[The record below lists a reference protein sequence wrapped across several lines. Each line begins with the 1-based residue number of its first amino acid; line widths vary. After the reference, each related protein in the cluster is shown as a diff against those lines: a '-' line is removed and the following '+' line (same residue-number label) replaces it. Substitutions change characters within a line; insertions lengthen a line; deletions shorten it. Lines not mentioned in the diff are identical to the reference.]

1 VIQSLSNSKHGDG
14 SSECRTSHTE
24 SCSHSENTVDTS
36 SGKEASRDR
45 SSAASFTEEAS
56 NSQKAQQV
64 QQCDTDSVQAN
75 NQSPDE
81 SYPQDQVE
89 KGFPK
94 DSLLWGSRKQRGRR
108 ARRTII
114 KGDDS
119 SRDGEPTST
128 TCIEREGSSEGFL
141 KDLKTPKAESVVMK
155 KGLKTPKAESGVLNK
170 DFKSLNVGSGLMKK
184 GLKTTKGESDVMKKG
199 LKTPKA
205 ESDVLKVS
213 KTPKAESDVLKVS
226 KTHKAE
232 SDVMMK
238 GLKTRKAEPDVVKKG
253 LKAPKA
259 ECGQLVSERV
269 KQKLAEI
276 LKTISTQGDCLM
288 LQRQL
293 DTQRKRVRYKKM
305 IRRHMDFRTLHSKIK
320 NGAISSTKELLRD
333 ILIFVNNV
341 IAFYPKATLEHMAAV
356 ELRDLSCKIVKQGA
370 SLLLKIRG
378 ETGTAG
384 ASAVKKNARA
394 QQAGRPG
401 PGDARGCKVSS
412 REATAKEGE
421 GKGCK
426 SDASLAANQKTT
438 QRNEPAKKRGVGRPP
453 KSGQRTAGA
462 QEDNPSKGRK
472 RGAGAQE
479 DSPSK
484 GRKRGAGAQVDSP
497 SKGRKRSA
505 AASEDSL
512 SKGGKKTRG

>member
-1 VIQSLSNSKHGDG
+1 MIQSLSNSKHGDG

-114 KGDDS
+114 KGDGS

-155 KGLKTPKAESGVLNK
+155 KGLKTPKPESGVLNK
-170 DFKSLNVGSGLMKK
+170 DFKSPNVGSGLMKK
-184 GLKTTKGESDVMKKG
+184 GLKTTNGESDVTKKG

-205 ESDVLKVS
+205 ESDVLKVL
-213 KTPKAESDVLKVS
+213 KTP
-226 KTHKAE
+226 KAE

-238 GLKTRKAEPDVVKKG
+238 GLKTPKAEPDVVKKG

-259 ECGQLVSERV
+259 ECGQLVSERI
-269 KQKLAEI
+269 KEKLAEI

-293 DTQRKRVRYKKM
+293 DTQV
-305 IRRHMDFRTLHSKIK
+305 
-320 NGAISSTKELLRD
+320 
-333 ILIFVNNV
+333 
-341 IAFYPKATLEHMAAV
+341 
-356 ELRDLSCKIVKQGA
+356 
-370 SLLLKIRG
+370 
-378 ETGTAG
+378 
-384 ASAVKKNARA
+384 
-394 QQAGRPG
+394 
-401 PGDARGCKVSS
+401 
-412 REATAKEGE
+412 
-421 GKGCK
+421 
-426 SDASLAANQKTT
+426 
-438 QRNEPAKKRGVGRPP
+438 
-453 KSGQRTAGA
+453 
-462 QEDNPSKGRK
+462 
-472 RGAGAQE
+472 
-479 DSPSK
+479 
-484 GRKRGAGAQVDSP
+484 
-497 SKGRKRSA
+497 
-505 AASEDSL
+505 
-512 SKGGKKTRG
+512 

>member
-1 VIQSLSNSKHGDG
+1 MQSSFYPSRSLQSVIQSLSNSKHGDG

-75 NQSPDE
+75 NPLPDE

-89 KGFPK
+89 KVCPK

-114 KGDDS
+114 KGDGS

-128 TCIEREGSSEGFL
+128 ACIEREGSSEGFL

-155 KGLKTPKAESGVLNK
+155 KGLKTPKPESGVLNK

-293 DTQRKRVRYKKM
+293 DTQV
-305 IRRHMDFRTLHSKIK
+305 
-320 NGAISSTKELLRD
+320 
-333 ILIFVNNV
+333 
-341 IAFYPKATLEHMAAV
+341 
-356 ELRDLSCKIVKQGA
+356 
-370 SLLLKIRG
+370 
-378 ETGTAG
+378 
-384 ASAVKKNARA
+384 
-394 QQAGRPG
+394 
-401 PGDARGCKVSS
+401 
-412 REATAKEGE
+412 
-421 GKGCK
+421 
-426 SDASLAANQKTT
+426 
-438 QRNEPAKKRGVGRPP
+438 
-453 KSGQRTAGA
+453 
-462 QEDNPSKGRK
+462 
-472 RGAGAQE
+472 
-479 DSPSK
+479 
-484 GRKRGAGAQVDSP
+484 
-497 SKGRKRSA
+497 
-505 AASEDSL
+505 
-512 SKGGKKTRG
+512 